1 MGGLNEIAPG
11 VLVATSSYE
20 LTTSTVVA
28 GYSRRCLVIDPAVT
42 VDDLSELTAGL
53 AARGLRPAVG
63 WSTHPHWDHV
73 LWSRELGDVPRYAA
87 AAAVTTAEAERDV
100 ILEEVEKAAPGH
112 DLSLVGRLTPLDA
125 SALSWDGPAAHL
137 VVHDGHAPGH
147 GAVFL
152 PDSGVLVAGDMC
164 SDVEI
169 PLLDMDAA
177 DPLGD
182 YRAGL
187 ERLASLPG
195 VRQVVPGHGHAGDVG
210 EFRRRV
216 AADFTY
222 LDALELGKPVNDSRL
237 EDCVEWIRTTH
248 EEQVR
253 YYRRLTRRVRKDNF
267 PERAWCHA
275 PATGSRS
282 TDGRAASRPIS

>member
-1 MGGLNEIAPG
+1 VRWYTGSMGGLDEIAPG
-11 VLVATSSYE
+11 VLVATSSYD

-28 GYSRRCLVIDPAVT
+28 GNSRGCLVIDPAVT
-42 VDDLSELTAGL
+42 VEDLSALTAGL

-87 AAAVTTAEAERDV
+87 AAAVTVAQAERDA

-112 DLSLVGRLTPLDA
+112 DLSLVGRLTPLGA
-125 SALSWDGPAAHL
+125 SALPWDGPAAQL

-147 GAVFL
+147 GALFL
-152 PDSGVLVAGDMC
+152 PDRGVLVTGDMC

-169 PLLDMDAA
+169 PLLDLGAA

-182 YRAGL
+182 YRTGL
-187 ERLASLPG
+187 ERLACVPG
-195 VRQVVPGHGHAGDVG
+195 VRQVVPGHGRAGDLG

-216 AADFTY
+216 AADFAY
-222 LDALELGKPVNDSRL
+222 LDALELGKPVSDPRL
-237 EDCVEWIRTTH
+237 EDCAEWIRTTH
-248 EEQVR
+248 EEQMR
-253 YYRRLTRRVRKDNF
+253 YYQR
-267 PERAWCHA
+267 
-275 PATGSRS
+275 
-282 TDGRAASRPIS
+282 